1 MTSVMMKKRTRK
13 TKCEHVGWGKKVR
26 QTREQL
32 TCLCFSNTSKTL
44 GAAVECD
51 HKTGNK
57 RVVIIHADE

>member
-1 MTSVMMKKRTRK
+1 MTSVMMKERTRK
-13 TKCEHVGWGKKVR
+13 TKCDRVGWGKKVR

-44 GAAVECD
+44 ACD